1 MAVVP
6 QISSIKIG
14 LASPQQILAWSSGE
28 VKKPET
34 INYRTFKPERDG
46 LFCERIFGPT
56 KDWECHCGRYKKIKY
71 KGIIC
76 DKCGVQVT
84 RAQVR
89 RRTMGHISL
98 AAPVA
103 HIWFLKA
110 VPSPIG
116 LLLDMPP
123 RDLEEVAYFA
133 SYIVTDCDRETIRA
147 HTADFEATIEDQI
160 AAIKADGE
168 RRKSENARTTE
179 ERMAEPEGQ
188 EDKEALGQELEEKN
202 RDEDHATET
211 RTKEIREALPLLLQ
225 VREKSLIREIQY
237 RDLVQLLD
245 AASQKTEQNLKKCVR
260 AASGAQALKDLLQK
274 LDVEELARELRLE
287 ASESDATSAKRQRAI
302 KRLGAVNWFRK
313 SKNRPDWMI
322 LEVLPVLPPDL
333 RPMVQL
339 DGGRFAA
346 SDVNDLYRRVINRN
360 NRLKRIMEIRA
371 PESIV
376 NHEKRLLQEAVDA
389 LIDNTRRRRPVTGP
403 NKREL
408 KSLTD
413 MLRGKEGR
421 FRKNLLGKRVDYS
434 GRSVIVVGPEL
445 KLDECGLPREMALEL
460 FKPMVIHR
468 LYEQDASRSIKKT
481 KRMVERL
488 DPEVWDALEE
498 VIKDHPV
505 LLNRAP
511 TLHRLGIQAF
521 MPRLVDGKAIQI
533 HPLICDAFNADFDG
547 DTMAVHVPLSMFAQ
561 AEATMLMLS
570 SRNLFKPA
578 NGNPIVSPLYDIIL
592 GCAYMTQQGEITR
605 DLAPRAFANASE
617 AILAYN
623 TGQLDLHAP
632 LRVRIWEVQAQLKTE
647 GQDGAPLGE
656 SAKVKIED
664 AFFGLL
670 GADPFLLPA
679 ESVIPLDAPQSAEVF
694 ISPPLSQAAGS
705 LLQTISE
712 LQESCELPASGH
724 LVVSLEQKLS
734 DSTAGRVIFNELVPA
749 PLRNYQSEMGKKEV
763 SELAMKVYQL
773 FGPDKTV
780 SFLEV
785 IKSLGFHFA
794 TVSGLSIGLTDM
806 DITTDRNQI
815 IERTQAQVYRV
826 DEDFRNG
833 LMTQGEREDKIVNL
847 WQEAHGQVGDSIMA
861 NISRFNPLYLM
872 VNSGARGNMRQ
883 IGQLS
888 GMRGLMSDPFGRLIE
903 DLPVI
908 SNFHEGLKVL
918 EYFVSTHGARKGLA
932 DTALRTADAGYLTRK
947 LVDVA
952 QEVVVLEEDCG
963 TTESIIAKPFFERE
977 IFCRACAKEDLHR
990 SRDENGIL
998 RCSACGERLADAGD
1012 EIIEDLPARIA
1023 GRTCAQTVYHPV
1035 TKEVLV
1041 ERNQLISPEVA
1052 ASIQEAGIRQVRI
1065 RSPLTC
1071 RIDRGICAA
1080 CYGLDLAH
1088 HKPVEVGEAVG
1099 VIAAQSIGEP
1109 GTQLTLRTF
1118 HIGGVAAQYLTGVAD
1133 VRKRRQENLRQLHA
1147 DIEKGFVG
1155 GLASATVRERSKAIQ
1170 DVLKLLEDTVSG
1182 ILRVGELLE
1191 ARKPK
1196 GQAIVTEVRGI
1207 VDRIETEPMRRVIV
1221 AHEHQLPSATR
1232 KEPASELSPQL
1243 RCGCSDQPKGETVAT
1258 PIVNPK
1264 TKKVVFEG
1272 GVVDLD
1278 KLPAKLKKQS
1288 PPHAKK
1294 ESLPFVTIEKSY
1306 LVPYR
1311 GYLQVDAGHKVEPG
1325 DRLTQGPLDPSETLR
1340 NKGPRAAQ
1348 EYILKEIEA
1357 AYTAHG
1363 VEINDKHV
1371 EVIIRQMF
1379 RKTRIVE
1386 SGGTEFLPGE
1396 ILDTARFEE
1405 ENARVRHLGAQEAT
1419 GVPVLQG
1426 VTESSLATESF
1437 LAAASF
1443 QKTTKVL
1450 TEAAIQGK
1458 EDRLYGLKENVIIG
1472 RLIPAGTG
1480 LRQYGEAGVRADE
1493 GPREELG
1500 LLPPADESLS
1510 TSELVFDEGYR

>member
-1 MAVVP
+1 MVETQ
-6 QISSIKIG
+6 QIESIKIG
-14 LASPQQILAWSSGE
+14 LASPQQILSWSSGE

-84 RAQVR
+84 RAAVR

-110 VPSPIG
+110 LPSPIG

-133 SYIVTDCDRETIRA
+133 SYIVTECDRKTILA
-147 HTADFEATIEDQI
+147 NMDSFEDTIEEQV
-160 AAIKADGE
+160 AAVKAEGE
-168 RRKSENARTTE
+168 RRKNDNLRSYMQRLAEAPTDE
-179 ERMAEPEGQ
+179 EKPSLRRDM
-188 EDKEALGQELEEKN
+188 EEKN
-202 RDEDHATET
+202 RDEDHATES
-211 RTKEIREALPLLLQ
+211 RLKEIQAALPLLRDL
-225 VREKSLIREIQY
+225 REKTLIKEMEY
-237 RDLVQLLD
+237 RDLMQLLD
-245 AASQKTEQNLKKCVR
+245 AASQKTEQNLKKCVH
-260 AASGAQALKDLLQK
+260 AASGAQALKDLLQRID
-274 LDVEELARELRLE
+274 LEELARELKLDV
-287 ASESDATSAKRQRAI
+287 SESESTSAKRQRAI
-302 KRLGAVNWFRK
+302 RRLSVVNWFRK
-313 SKNRPDWMI
+313 SKNRPEWMI
-322 LEVLPVLPPDL
+322 VDVLPVLPPDL

-376 NHEKRLLQEAVDA
+376 NHERRLLQEAVDA
-389 LIDNTRRRRPVTGP
+389 LIDNSRRRRPVTGP
-403 NKREL
+403 NRREL

-413 MLRGKEGR
+413 MLKGKEGR

-434 GRSVIVVGPEL
+434 GRSVIVIGPDL
-445 KLDECGLPREMALEL
+445 QLDECGLPREMALEL
-460 FKPMVIHR
+460 FKPMVIRR

-498 VIKDHPV
+498 VVKDHPV

-511 TLHRLGIQAF
+511 TLHRLGVQAF
-521 MPRLVDGKAIQI
+521 IPRLVDGKAIQI

-547 DTMAVHVPLSMFAQ
+547 DTMAVHVPLSTFAQ
-561 AEATMLMLS
+561 AEAFMLMLS

-578 NGNPIVSPLYDIIL
+578 NGIPIVSPLYDIVL
-592 GCAYMTQQGEITR
+592 GCAYMTQQGE
-605 DLAPRAFANASE
+605 LARNLPPRAFANASE

-632 LRVRIWEVQAQLKTE
+632 LRTRLHKVEAEWQGNV
-647 GQDGAPLGE
+647 QDGVPLAP
-656 SAKVKIED
+656 SAKAKIEN
-664 AFFGLL
+664 AVHYISE
-670 GADPFLLPA
+670 ASASLLPS
-679 ESVIPLDAPQSAEVF
+679 EIRIPLDEPQDAEIFRSHSGLPSVEHLLSLVRELREASQVPSSGNLV
-694 ISPPLSQAAGS
+694 ISV
-705 LLQTISE
+705 E
-712 LQESCELPASGH
+712 RK
-724 LVVSLEQKLS
+724 LVDTTV
-734 DSTAGRVIFNELVPA
+734 GRLIFNELLIPC
-749 PLRNYQSEMGKKEV
+749 LRNYEHEIGKKEL
-763 SELAMKVYQL
+763 SELALKIYGL
-773 FGPDKTV
+773 FGPDSTV
-780 SFLEV
+780 EFLERV
-785 IKSLGFHFA
+785 KTLGFYFA
-794 TVSGLSIGLTDM
+794 TVSGLSISLRDM
-806 DITTDRNQI
+806 DIVTGREEI
-815 IERTQAQVYRV
+815 IQVTQSEVDRV

-847 WQEAHGQVGDSIMA
+847 WQDAHDKVGDAIMA

-872 VNSGARGNMRQ
+872 VNSGARGSMRQ

-903 DLPVI
+903 DLPVK

-952 QEVVVLEEDCG
+952 QEVVIAQAECG
-963 TTESIIAKPFFERE
+963 TTEGLLVKPLFEQDV
-977 IFCRACAKEDLHR
+977 FCRVCGKEDLHR
-990 SRDENGIL
+990 NRDAGGAL
-998 RCSACGERLADAGD
+998 RCSACGEALPEATD
-1012 EIIEDLPARIA
+1012 ELIENLTTRIV
-1023 GRTCAQTVYHPV
+1023 GRTCAETVPDPESG
-1035 TKEVLV
+1035 EVIV
-1041 ERNQLISPEVA
+1041 ERNQLISQKMADRIEA
-1052 ASIQEAGIRQVRI
+1052 AGIRQVRI

-1071 RIDRGICAA
+1071 RTKRGICAA
-1080 CYGLDLAH
+1080 CYGLDLASH
-1088 HKPVEVGEAVG
+1088 RPVEVGEAIG

-1133 VRKRRQENLRQLHA
+1133 IRKRRQENLRQLHS
-1147 DIEKGFVG
+1147 DIERGFVG
-1155 GLASATVRERSKAIQ
+1155 GLASATARERAKAIQ

-1196 GQAIVTEVRGI
+1196 GQAIITDVNGI
-1207 VDRIETEPMRRVIV
+1207 VDRVETEPMRRVIV
-1221 AHEHQLPSATR
+1221 AHEHQVRPPKSETTSAEAGT
-1232 KEPASELSPQL
+1232 PLH
-1243 RCGCSDQPKGETVAT
+1243 CGCSEQIKGEIAAT

-1264 TKKVVFEG
+1264 VKKVVFEG
-1272 GVVDLD
+1272 GSIDPD
-1278 KLPAKLKKQS
+1278 KLPARLR
-1288 PPHAKK
+1288 K
-1294 ESLPFVTIEKSY
+1294 EGLHYLVIEKSF

-1311 GYLQVDAGHKVEPG
+1311 GYLQVGSGQKVGAG
-1325 DRLTQGPLDPSETLR
+1325 DRLTQGPLDPADILK
-1340 NKGPRAAQ
+1340 NKGARAAQ
-1348 EYILKEIEA
+1348 EYLVKEIQA
-1357 AYTAHG
+1357 AYTSHG
-1363 VEINDKHV
+1363 VEINDKHT

-1379 RKTRIVE
+1379 RKRRIVDC
-1386 SGGTEFLPGE
+1386 GGTEFLPGE
-1396 ILDTARFEE
+1396 NVDFAQFED
-1405 ENARVRHLGAQEAT
+1405 ENARVRQLGAGEAT
-1419 GVPVLQG
+1419 AVPVLQG

-1437 LAAASF
+1437 LSAASF

-1450 TEAAIQGK
+1450 TEAALQGK
-1458 EDRLYGLKENVIIG
+1458 VDPLYGLKENVIIG

-1480 LRQYGEAGVRADE
+1480 FARHNETEIHAE
-1493 GPREELG
+1493 
-1500 LLPPADESLS
+1500 DESLEDFATAS
-1510 TSELVFDEGYR
+1510 LHEAHGSRSELALASDDV